1 MGTFR
6 QATIAGEQMENPVF
20 TGPSDIYSVYWI
32 LFTLCT
38 GFCDEG
44 LWGAGNSSRGMVH
57 DGVNRIATRTV
68 NAFEITGPVSTA
80 VVEVGR

>member
-1 MGTFR
+1 
-6 QATIAGEQMENPVF
+6 
-20 TGPSDIYSVYWI
+20 
-32 LFTLCT
+32 
-38 GFCDEG
+38 
-44 LWGAGNSSRGMVH
+44 MVH